1 MVYLQT
7 SISRLI
13 VLEGHLPCSKPG
25 IESPCQPR
33 ETVSVF
39 TVPWVTPTYNLLGCY
54 TTSIKNRTRRR
65 LVRSMQPI
73 FLPVKSVQNPH
84 NTPTVHC
91 RRMEQTASCRA
102 LHLQAQYRSQRRLS
116 RRLYLLPQSYWS
128 KRKISRV
135 SLFKINIGHDI
146 ILLGRRMLTISEVK
160 AQLEEM
166 TSIHIYSL
174 EPGPLEV
181 RYAYA
186 HVGMLLL
193 INFRTYIFYQFA
205 TRKSLRSIPT
215 RTP

>member
-1 MVYLQT
+1 M
-7 SISRLI
+7 
-13 VLEGHLPCSKPG
+13 
-25 IESPCQPR
+25 
-33 ETVSVF
+33 
-39 TVPWVTPTYNLLGCY
+39 
-54 TTSIKNRTRRR
+54 
-65 LVRSMQPI
+65 
-73 FLPVKSVQNPH
+73 
-84 NTPTVHC
+84 
-91 RRMEQTASCRA
+91 
-102 LHLQAQYRSQRRLS
+102 
-116 RRLYLLPQSYWS
+116 
-128 KRKISRV
+128 
-135 SLFKINIGHDI
+135 FKINIGHDI

-205 TRKSLRSIPT
+205 TRKSLRSMPM